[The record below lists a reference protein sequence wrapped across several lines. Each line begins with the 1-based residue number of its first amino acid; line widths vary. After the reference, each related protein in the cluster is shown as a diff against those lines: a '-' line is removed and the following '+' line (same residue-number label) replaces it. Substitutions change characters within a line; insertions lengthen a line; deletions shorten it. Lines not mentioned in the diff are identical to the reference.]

1 MTVSYFKR
9 ATENQPNHPVYLYN
23 LAILLHLVRL
33 SDADWRCAQTA
44 RSAAHRPYGAR
55 AVGRRQGKVMD
66 RRGLSAQVQN
76 KYEEAAQ
83 VYTQCLSIEH
93 GPYHTYGARSAQ
105 PAL

>member
-1 MTVSYFKR
+1 
-9 ATENQPNHPVYLYN
+9 
-23 LAILLHLVRL
+23 
-33 SDADWRCAQTA
+33 
-44 RSAAHRPYGAR
+44 
-55 AVGRRQGKVMD
+55 MD